1 MKLKLYLFIFLI
13 LFSFTSCS
21 QLTLSNNYYSNISS
35 PKTFK
40 VNIEIEKDSKNL
52 TTNNSTFEIS
62 NINSQS
68 SELQKIFD
76 DSKSNEEFIK
86 SLSEKII
93 FTLDNIGFNEDV
105 LYNEYQSRKDKNL
118 LFTKRSEFRTP
129 ETKTILLTTP
139 YFSSTNEFNSK
150 NISMIFE
157 ILRLFEN
164 FDKQYDLSILF
175 INNSTN
181 VINSIDSNINDLLD
195 LNLLAVIDLQFENTL
210 NKMHVLNLSYENQI
224 SKFINEFVKYNSLN
238 FVNLSEI
245 SNKDNF
251 KNLSLN
257 NIGFVKIISET
268 NVGDL
273 TKCAN
278 FLISVLSDLLNKPST
293 PTISV
298 NDSIIRVNLNL
309 ENHNT
314 IKNILYKIDNSE
326 FENLHKD
333 LIIEFKDSID
343 LTIKVQDL
351 FGNES
356 DEFSIKLF

>member
-1 MKLKLYLFIFLI
+1 MKLKLFLFTFLI

-21 QLTLSNNYYSNISS
+21 QLTLSNNYYSNISLT
-35 PKTFK
+35 KTFK
-40 VNIEIEKDSKNL
+40 VNVEIEKDSQNL
-52 TTNNSTFEIS
+52 TINNSTFEIS

-76 DSKSNEEFIK
+76 DSKSNEEFIE
-86 SLSEKII
+86 SLNEKII
-93 FTLDNIGFNEDV
+93 YTLDNIGFNENI
-105 LYNEYQSRKDKNL
+105 LYNESQSQKDKNL
-118 LFTKRSEFRTP
+118 LFTKRSEFRTSD
-129 ETKTILLTTP
+129 TKTLLLTTS
-139 YFSSTNEFNSK
+139 YFTYTNEFNSK
-150 NISMIFE
+150 NISMVFE

-164 FDKQYDLSILF
+164 FDKQFDLSILF
-175 INNSTN
+175 INNSLN
-181 VINSIDSNINDLLD
+181 VVNSVDSNINDLLD
-195 LNLLAVIDLQFENTL
+195 LNLLGIIDLQFENTL
-210 NKMHVLNLSYENQI
+210 NKVNVLNLSYENEI
-224 SKFINEFVKYNSLN
+224 SKFLDEFVKFNALN

-245 SNKDNF
+245 TNKDNF

-257 NIGFVKIISET
+257 NIGFIKIISET

-278 FLISVLSDLLNKPST
+278 FLISALSDLLNKPST

-298 NDSIIRVNLNL
+298 NDSIIQVNLNL
-309 ENHNT
+309 KNHDT
-314 IKNILYKIDNSE
+314 IKNILYKIDNGE
-326 FENLHKD
+326 FANLNKNS
-333 LIIEFKDSID
+333 IIEFKDSID